1 MYKLVFYRVQ
11 TLDCYG
17 TFYHSGTKYYSFD
30 YKSRSCRKETAWC
43 SEFFS

>member
-17 TFYHSGTKYYSFD
+17 TFYHSGTKIL
-30 YKSRSCRKETAWC
+30 
-43 SEFFS
+43 EFWLQEP